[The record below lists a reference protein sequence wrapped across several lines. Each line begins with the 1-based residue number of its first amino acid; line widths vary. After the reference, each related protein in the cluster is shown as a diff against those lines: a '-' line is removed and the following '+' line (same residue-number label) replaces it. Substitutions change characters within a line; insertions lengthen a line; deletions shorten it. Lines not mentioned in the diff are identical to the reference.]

1 MSMSNQN
8 SIAWHSMSTPE
19 LTRELKTDPHQGLAE
34 GEVKSRLE
42 KYGYNELKKE
52 EKASPFML
60 FLNQFKNT
68 LMIILLI
75 AIALSVVIY
84 IMDPKEGEVVD
95 AIIIAVIVLFCAVLG
110 FIQEYRAERALDAL
124 KKMLTPSI
132 TVLRGGK
139 EHEVLAKELV
149 PGDILLLEAGDK
161 IPTDGRLSEIHSLQ
175 CDEAPL
181 TGESFP
187 VERELSALPV
197 DMAERLAPS

>member
-1 MSMSNQN
+1 MSKEARGRLRGHVAQLP
-8 SIAWHSMSTPE
+8 WHSMEIASLLGE
-19 LTRELKTDPHQGLAE
+19 LDTDPQRGLASE
-34 GEVKSRLE
+34 EAKRRLE
-42 KYGYNELKKE
+42 IYGYNELAAE
-52 EKASPFML
+52 EKTSPYTL
-60 FLNQFKNT
+60 FISQFKNT
-68 LMIILLI
+68 LIIILLV
-75 AIALSVVIY
+75 APVLSALV
-84 IMDPKEGEVVD
+84 GELVD
-95 AIIIAVIVLFCAVLG
+95 AGIIVVIVLFCAVLG

-139 EHEVLAKELV
+139 ENEVLAKELV

-187 VERELSALPV
+187 VEKELSVLPV